1 MKPQK
6 KNYSGFVLVGAGLPR
21 TGTTSL
27 RAALAILLDGACH
40 HMQDVVRGDDRVC
53 MFILFS
59 RSTILEVSY
68 RTLIFGTKQWRV
80 G

>member
-1 MKPQK
+1 MREFLPQK

-40 HMQDVVRGDDRVC
+40 HMQDVGTGNSRVSAK
-53 MFILFS
+53 LS
-59 RSTILEVSY
+59 
-68 RTLIFGTKQWRV
+68 KQQSV
-80 G
+80 LHQNKDLTYA

>member
-40 HMQDVVRGDDRVC
+40 HMQDVVRGDDRV
-53 MFILFS
+53 
-59 RSTILEVSY
+59 
-68 RTLIFGTKQWRV
+68 
-80 G
+80 

>member
-6 KNYSGFVLVGAGLPR
+6 KNYTGFVLVGAGLPR

-53 MFILFS
+53 MFIVLGYS
-59 RSTILEVSY
+59 AI
-68 RTLIFGTKQWRV
+68 V
-80 G
+80 GWAKKWSLCLMNFA